1 MDFNLEALLELAGTH
16 VEVETCVR
24 PPSDPNRCCPAPNS
38 PWLSPETLTPCLNAC
53 VHTCIYMHAYI
64 HYTYVHIPIHIHIHA
79 VYVYVCVCMYICIYV
94 CMYVCKNVKMYVR
107 PQALKTGS
115 QEDDAQAACRAK
127 GARRPLDPAGRGLG
141 VGSPEL
147 KGGF

>member
-1 MDFNLEALLELAGTH
+1 MYIYLYIYIY
-16 VEVETCVR
+16 
-24 PPSDPNRCCPAPNS
+24 
-38 PWLSPETLTPCLNAC
+38 TLFMCTSAC
-53 VHTCIYMHAYI
+53 VCIY
-64 HYTYVHIPIHIHIHA
+64 
-79 VYVYVCVCMYICIYV
+79 VYMYV